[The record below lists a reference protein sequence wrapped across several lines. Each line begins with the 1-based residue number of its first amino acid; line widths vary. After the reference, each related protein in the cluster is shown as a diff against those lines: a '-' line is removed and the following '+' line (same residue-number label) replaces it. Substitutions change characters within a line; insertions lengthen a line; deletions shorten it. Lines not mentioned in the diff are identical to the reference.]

1 MPLSLY
7 SFYPCLSTPLKR
19 NVILNKIS
27 AGTNQMYR
35 GIGLETTIL
44 FAREGA
50 SVLMADISRPA
61 LDKAISKV
69 QEILPNIAGKLDTI
83 TCDVSKESDVAKM
96 VEHVD
101 SWGGCDIIFNN
112 AGIMHADDAGTLLRP
127 FLFLS
132 LR

>member
-1 MPLSLY
+1 MDQTCP
-7 SFYPCLSTPLKR
+7 
-19 NVILNKIS
+19 
-27 AGTNQMYR
+27 GTDSNPR

-69 QEILPNIAGKLDTI
+69 QDLLPNIAVKLDTI

-112 AGIMHADDAGTLLRP
+112 AGIMHADDAGEPTP
-127 FLFLS
+127 S
-132 LR
+132 LPPLVRSLTYN